1 MNWRDLK
8 SDPPTGEEYC
18 ILLRSGDQ
26 TSNLAN
32 SYFVILFPCKTDCG
46 LLLYITSNPQFAIIN
61 GFNQGFT
68 HWCEVELAPTHNQWQ
83 EWQDKLNEK

>member
-18 ILLRSGDQ
+18 
-26 TSNLAN
+26 
-32 SYFVILFPCKTDCG
+32 VILFPCKTDCG
-46 LLLYITSNPQFAIIN
+46 LLYITSNPQFAIIN

-83 EWQDKLNEK
+83 EWQDKLNEKQVMGRGI